1 MIQTGLYKHSSSSK
15 QYNVL
20 GVCRH
25 SETLEVLVVYQAL
38 YGDFRLWVRPIEMF
52 TERVTVNNQEVPRFQ
67 YVAPTFNEPATLR
80 D

>member
-1 MIQTGLYKHSSSSK
+1 MIQTGLYKHSASEQ

-25 SETLEVLVVYQAL
+25 SETLEVFVIYQAL

-52 TERVTVNNQEVPRFQ
+52 TELVTVNNNTVPRFQ
-67 YVAPTFNEPATLR
+67 YVAPTLSEPAKLR